1 MSPRLLI
8 VHSSAELYGSDRSL
22 LDFVRLGAA
31 DFETTVLLPE
41 EGPLVS
47 LLREAG
53 ARVEI
58 GEVCKVQRQMLGAR
72 GLLRTMASAWRALR
86 QIRKLADGRPFDIV
100 YTNTVAVFAGALYA
114 LAARRPHV
122 WHIREILNGSPRLSA
137 IFRALVS
144 FLSQRIVCNSKQT
157 LEWIALPRSRSRCR
171 VVWNGVGTARPPG
184 RREAERALR
193 GWNDD
198 SVVFALVGRL
208 NAWKGQG
215 LALQA
220 FERLC
225 ADSRY
230 ADARLWMVG
239 SAFAGQEHFEQG
251 LRERIE
257 ASEVRD
263 AVRLEPFR
271 PDVEAVWEA
280 ADVVLVPSTQ
290 PEPFGRVAIEAM
302 AFGRPVIAASH
313 GGLLDIITDGDSGV
327 LVPPGDTAAL
337 TTAMARL
344 AASPELRER
353 LGAQALV
360 RQRQF
365 FSVESYAQA
374 VRGQLLEALGVYEGE
389 LPARSADPSSSRTS
403 THPQS

>member
-1 MSPRLLI
+1 MSRWRLLI

-22 LDFVRLGAA
+22 LDFIRLGAA

-41 EGPLVS
+41 DGQLVS

-72 GLLRTMASAWRALR
+72 GLLRTVGSAWRALR
-86 QIRKLADGRPFDIV
+86 QLRKLADGRPFDIV

-144 FLSQRIVCNSKQT
+144 LLSRRIVCNSNQT

-193 GWNDD
+193 GWNHDTL
-198 SVVFALVGRL
+198 VFALVGRL

-215 LALQA
+215 LALEA
-220 FERLC
+220 FEQLR
-225 ADSRY
+225 ADGRY
-230 ADARLWMVG
+230 ASTRLWLIG
-239 SAFAGQEHFEQG
+239 SAYSGQEHFERE
-251 LRERIE
+251 LRAQIAAAR
-257 ASEVRD
+257 AQD
-263 AVRLEPFR
+263 AVRLDPFR
-271 PDVEAVWEA
+271 VDVEGAWEA
-280 ADVVLVPSTQ
+280 ADVVLVPSTE

-302 AFGRPVIAASH
+302 AFGCPVIAAAH
-313 GGLLDIITDGDSGV
+313 GGLLDIITDGDSGL
-327 LVPPGDTAAL
+327 LVPPGDAAAL
-337 TTAMARL
+337 ASAMARV
-344 AASPELRER
+344 ADDEVLREL
-353 LGAQALV
+353 LGARGRE
-360 RQRQF
+360 RQEQL
-365 FSVESYAQA
+365 FSVEAYAQA
-374 VRGQLLEALGVYEGE
+374 VRCVLSEAMGV
-389 LPARSADPSSSRTS
+389 SA
-403 THPQS
+403 